1 MKKIEKISYGKGGV
15 LDLYIPES
23 PCFDVFLYFH
33 GGGLKGGSRQHADFF
48 APDLTAANICVVSA
62 DYRMYP
68 DAHYPDFI
76 EDAAE
81 EVAWVMEHIGEY
93 GQTQR
98 LVVGGSSAG
107 GYLSMML
114 CMDRRYLGKH
124 GISPTQIDAWI
135 HDAGQ
140 PTAHFNVLRE
150 RGIDRRRVIIDES
163 APLFYIGQEESY
175 SPMLFVVS
183 DQDME
188 NRYEQTMLTLSTLK
202 HFGFESITTLRIM
215 EGKHCAYVGRIDP
228 NGKSAFAEIVLTY
241 LNSL

>member
-1 MKKIEKISYGKGGV
+1 MKRIEGISYGKGGV
-15 LDLYIPES
+15 LDVYLPET

-33 GGGLKGGSRQHADFF
+33 GGGLESGSRHHADVF
-48 APDLTAANICVVSA
+48 APELTDAGICVVSA

-68 DAHYPDFI
+68 SARYPDFI

-81 EVAWVMEHIGEY
+81 AVAWTVEHIGEY
-93 GQTQR
+93 GQMQR
-98 LVVGGSSAG
+98 LIVGGSSAG

-124 GISPTQIDAWI
+124 GIAPTEINAWI

-150 RGIDRRRVIIDES
+150 RGIDSRRVIVDES

-183 DQDME
+183 DKDMK

-202 HFGFESITTLRIM
+202 HFGFEDVTTLRVM
-215 EGKHCAYVGRIDP
+215 EGKHCAYVERIDP
-228 NGKSAFAEIVLTY
+228 DGTSAFAQIVLSY
-241 LNSL
+241 LRTL